1 MASPLVASAAG
12 GVVPMPSGAGAVGGA
27 QEVVLNKVGLS
38 FHPANGSLALDLGTF
53 AIDFQDTKGNRT
65 RICQPKPG
73 PARSPLVSATWS
85 ELGKEASLQLY
96 FQGHEEE
103 DNDSEDENNGLES
116 DDDNDDRDGG
126 DGEDAKE
133 KRKQRIRKAKHNP
146 KFLRLHGLSGLDRDT
161 FDKLFSTGYG
171 LELKDESWDVRGANY
186 GELTLSKLKRC
197 IVIKDFDTESIPAIE
212 IPLANASQIAAPG
225 KNEVEIQYTPSTTL
239 GAKAFE
245 LSTVRFYIPSEPTQP
260 DEEDKNAE
268 AEEWRSRFKTVSD
281 MYDEQDEETLGL
293 VCHIGE
299 EICDFVSPKGRYNL
313 DLYRDFFRM
322 RGKTYDFKIPYSH
335 LVNIHLLDH
344 PEQDAKFLMMT
355 LNQAIRHGHQNVSH
369 LVMVVEDEDTE
380 LELAMTSEEL
390 KEKYPEA
397 NLLPIMKG
405 PMPESVAKLLKGVSN
420 KKVLIMPLT
429 GFTAESN
436 GLGARKERCVKCNV
450 KTNAGFLFPMKTAL
464 VFLHK
469 PVLSIKYERIE
480 AIEFKRNASTMSSD
494 SFDLEVSYGEDGDKT
509 KKVVEFTLIPRKQF
523 DALRKF
529 FVEQSTVK
537 IKRKDELATFFSAAA
552 KAAASVASLNGV
564 SAAAVAKAQNT
575 TINDLGSDDESEDED
590 SDFDAGPNRR
600 AGSDDDDDDASSS
613 NSDSDDSELDDEVP
627 MGTLEEELGDAA
639 MLDQP
644 EEDVVVSKRVRKPSG
659 LDLTS
664 KPKKKVKVEE
674 EVKKPAAATLVS
686 KKKDKNAPKSAKTAY
701 TYFIESKKEEF
712 AKFTFAERSQ
722 KASELW
728 KLVTDKSEFEAK
740 AAEDKKR
747 YAEEMKTYVPP
758 PAGDEDDGEAEGEE
772 DKSKKKKDKNAP
784 KAARTAYTFFSDEF
798 RASLKDQNLTFGD
811 MNRKL
816 GEMWKAQE
824 DKTKWN
830 SLSIADKER
839 YKTEMKTYVPPPAEP
854 ISNKKT
860 TKKSA
865 SDTAAV
871 GSKKK
876 KPAAAAAAAAV
887 GKKPMLTSALPSGSS
902 SSEDDAS
909 DVEVPSST
917 Q

>member
-1 MASPLVASAAG
+1 M
-12 GVVPMPSGAGAVGGA
+12 
-27 QEVVLNKVGLS
+27 LNKVGLS
-38 FHPANGSLALDLGTF
+38 FHPANGSLGLDLGTF
-53 AIDFQDTKGNRT
+53 AVTFQDAKGNRT
-65 RICQPKPG
+65 RLCQPKPA
-73 PARSPLVSATWS
+73 PDRSPLVRATWS

-96 FQGHEEE
+96 FQGHEEV
-103 DNDSEDENNGLES
+103 DNDSEDESG
-116 DDDNDDRDGG
+116 DDDDQDNG
-126 DGEDAKE
+126 DAKE
-133 KRKQRIRKAKHNP
+133 KRKQRIQKAKHDP
-146 KFLRLHGLSGLDRDT
+146 KFLRLHGLSGLERDT
-161 FDKLFSTGYG
+161 FAKLFATGYA
-171 LELKDESWDVRGANY
+171 LELEDEAWDVRGANY

-197 IVIKDFDTESIPAIE
+197 IVLNDFDTESIPAIE

-225 KNEVEIQYTPSTTL
+225 RNEVEIQYTPSTTL

-245 LSTVRFYIPSEPTQP
+245 LSVVRFYIPGEPTQP
-260 DEEDKNAE
+260 GEEDTNAE
-268 AEEWRSRFKTVSD
+268 AEEWRVRFKAVSD
-281 MYDEQDEETLGL
+281 LYDEQDEATLGL

-299 EICDFVSPKGRYNL
+299 EICDFVSPKGRYDL

-322 RGKTYDFKIPYSH
+322 RGKTYDFKIPYAH

-390 KEKYPEA
+390 KERYPES
-397 NLLPIMKG
+397 NLAPIMKG

-420 KKVLIMPLT
+420 KKVLIMPPT
-429 GFTAESN
+429 GFTAESS

-469 PVLSIKYERIE
+469 PVLSIKYDRMDS
-480 AIEFKRNASTMSSD
+480 IEFKRNASTTSSD
-494 SFDLEVSYGEDGDKT
+494 SFDLEVLYFEDGEKAR
-509 KKVVEFTLIPRKQF
+509 KVVEFTLIPRKQF

-529 FVEQSTVK
+529 FVEQSAVK

-552 KAAASVASLNGV
+552 KVAAAVASLNGV
-564 SAAAVAKAQNT
+564 SAAAVTKAQNT
-575 TINDLGSDDESEDED
+575 TINDLGSDDESEEED
-590 SDFDAGPNRR
+590 SDFDAGPSPRR
-600 AGSDDDDDDASSS
+600 GSDDDDDASSS

-627 MGTLEEELGDAA
+627 MGSLEEELGDAA
-639 MLDQP
+639 LQDVP
-644 EEDVVVSKRVRKPSG
+644 EEEIVVGKRVRKASG
-659 LDLTS
+659 LDVSS
-664 KPKKKVKVEE
+664 KPKKKARVEDE
-674 EVKKPAAATLVS
+674 GKKTKDKPAPAAASAASSSAS

-701 TYFIESKKEEF
+701 TYFIESKKDEF
-712 AKFTFAERSQ
+712 ATLSFAERSQ

-747 YAEEMKTYVPP
+747 FAEEMKAYVPP
-758 PAGDEDDGEAEGEE
+758 PRADDEGDAEAEGVV
-772 DKSKKKKDKNAP
+772 KKTKDKNAP
-784 KAARTAYTFFSDEF
+784 KPARTAYTCFSDEF
-798 RASLKDQNLTFGD
+798 RASLKDQNLSFGD

-830 SLSIADKER
+830 DLSAADKER

-854 ISNKKT
+854 AAGKKAAA
-860 TKKSA
+860 KKPA
-865 SDTAAV
+865 SSSDAA
-871 GSKKK
+871 SKKK
-876 KPAAAAAAAAV
+876 KPAAAAAV

-902 SSEDDAS
+902 SSDDDAS
-909 DVEVPSST
+909 D
-917 Q
+917 